1 MAIGKH
7 QCKNAWDL
15 DYKGW
20 IAVALDESLTA
31 LEESFHD
38 LDDEQMRAFPIPARN
53 NIAWIVMHALQNLDE
68 YTNLEAQPTTF
79 EHEYRWN
86 LWNCK
91 PEQRPQPGDW
101 FPAREQMMQWVRAIR
116 QRAEAT
122 LGRVDEA
129 FLRSATPPEGRWPG
143 NRADFLK
150 RTIFHTMAHVR
161 QIWLLRGA
169 LGLTDGTS
177 WPQQHYA

>member
-20 IAVALDESLTA
+20 IAVCLDEALTA
-31 LEESFHD
+31 LEESFFD
-38 LDDEQMRAFPIPARN
+38 LTDEQMRAFAIPGRN
-53 NIAWIVMHALQNLDE
+53 NIAWIVMHAMQNLDE
-68 YTNLEAQPTTF
+68 YTNLEAQAKTF
-79 EHEYRWN
+79 EHEPRWS
-86 LWNCK
+86 LWNCT
-91 PEQRPQPGDW
+91 PEQRPKRGDS
-101 FPAREQMMQWVRAIR
+101 FPSKEQMMKWLGSLR

-122 LGRVDEA
+122 LQRVDEE
-129 FLRSATPPEGRWPG
+129 FLRSKTPPEWRWPG
-143 NRADFLK
+143 NRADFYK

-169 LGLTDGTS
+169 LGLTDGKS